1 MKYILLI
8 TLILSISLAGCNN
21 AAPKDQPQPET
32 QAETGTEATEVAGAT
47 WLIDYNQALAQAKDR
62 NLPVLINFS
71 GSDWCGWCI
80 KLMDEVFSKPEFM
93 SYAKDNLVLL
103 NLDFPRKT
111 KLPADQAKANEELAG
126 KYGIQG
132 FPTVI
137 LLDANGTQIGQTG
150 YQPGGPEKY
159 ITHLKQL
166 INQPK

>member
-1 MKYILLI
+1 MRYILLI
-8 TLILSISLAGCNN
+8 TLILSISLVGCNN
-21 AAPKDQPQPET
+21 AAPKDQPEA
-32 QAETGTEATEVAGAT
+32 QAGTETAVETTEAAT
-47 WLIDYNQALAQAKDR
+47 WLVDYNQALAQAKQR
-62 NLPVLINFS
+62 NLPILINFS

-111 KLPADQAKANEELAG
+111 KLPPAQAKANEELASQF
-126 KYGIQG
+126 GIQG
-132 FPTVI
+132 FPTVV